1 MLGKV
6 KFTKE
11 HFKKMRSCRGG
22 FCKAQIDLSKNIIKE
37 LTGSDKGKPSKLVGL
52 ELDQSLINLLINTRN
67 QSLQGYAPK
76 KTRKKYNKISKYKKP
91 QFTKEEQIAR
101 WKLKQTTKPSELFY
115 KSREWRELR
124 VAVLEKYECKCMM
137 CGCSPKEHG
146 IVVHVDHIKPRS
158 THPHLELQ
166 ADNLQ
171 ILCEDCNLG
180 KSNYYITDWRP
191 NLC

>member
-1 MLGKV
+1 MLGAV
-6 KFTKE
+6 TFTKE
-11 HFKKMRSCRGG
+11 HLKKMRSCRGG
-22 FCKAQIDLSKNIIKE
+22 FCKAQIDLCRKIIKE

-52 ELDQSLINLLINTRN
+52 KIDQSLINLLINTRN

-76 KTRKKYNKISKYKKP
+76 KTRKKQRRHKQFKRP
-91 QFTKEEQIAR
+91 QITQEEIER
-101 WKLKQTTKPSELFY
+101 WKLKGQAIPSQLFY

-124 VAVLEKYECKCMM
+124 VSVLEEYECKCMM

-158 THPHLELQ
+158 THPHLELRK
-166 ADNLQ
+166 DNLQ

-191 NLC
+191 FKCS

>member
-6 KFTKE
+6 TFTKE

-22 FCKAQIDLSKNIIKE
+22 LCKAQIVLSKQIIKE

-52 ELDQSLINLLINTRN
+52 ELDQSVVNLLINTRN
-67 QSLQGYAPK
+67 QSLQGYVPK
-76 KTRKKYNKISKYKKP
+76 KHRNKYNKISEFKKP
-91 QFTKEEQIAR
+91 KITQDQIAK
-101 WKLKQTTKPSELFY
+101 WKLKSSSQPSQLFY
-115 KSREWRELR
+115 KSRAWRELR
-124 VAVLEKYECKCMM
+124 VAILEKYECKCMM

-158 THPHLELQ
+158 THPHLELKE
-166 ADNLQ
+166 DNLQ